1 MWYNKYRK
9 GTELNLDC
17 GNLVK
22 SIRNVILN
30 VCRERHQS
38 LSKNFFQKPIDKS
51 IKVWYNKYNEREV
64 NTMTRF
70 EKDVKIFTKHLKS
83 GAISSLV
90 IKYEEGIFI
99 IETDDEIFYYDGKT
113 GRELFLKEIFEKRL
127 DKKH

>member
-1 MWYNKYRK
+1 M
-9 GTELNLDC
+9 
-17 GNLVK
+17 K

-51 IKVWYNKYNEREV
+51 IKVWYNKYSEREV

-83 GAISSLV
+83 GTISSLV
-90 IKYEEGIFI
+90 IKYEESIFI
-99 IETDDEIFYYDGKT
+99 IEIDDEIFYYDGKT

>member
-1 MWYNKYRK
+1 MQEKFLK
-9 GTELNLDC
+9 LA
-17 GNLVK
+17 K
-22 SIRNVILN
+22 KI
-30 VCRERHQS
+30 
-38 LSKNFFQKPIDKS
+38 FQKPIDKS
-51 IKVWYNKYNEREV
+51 IKIWYNKYSEREV